1 MEASL
6 RYISSVVVL
15 LCVRPGQLVPTT
27 TVPVLT
33 SNTTHVNSDVVEYVS
48 ITSNPEQFS
57 TTDLSMLTTPISVI
71 DVTPP
76 TELLYQNIPD
86 RISVNVDIPGNQKD
100 KALIKSDDSI
110 KINNPNSEDTSVN
123 REVNEK
129 EITSIR
135 ADYETTPLTTNV
147 TLLLLPNDTPDTT
160 HISILLDAQDVITEE
175 VEHETQPFDN
185 NRTDATTTWEAT
197 RTTQQHTPTNDNTS
211 EAKSNTTNDKMNN
224 NTSEEIGNTTGTL
237 TNTDIAS
244 EEIDNITGALNNTN
258 ITRKPLL
265 IEGRVPSYPGQ
276 LVKCYCGA
284 KEVLTKDGCQFYQGD
299 TYIMEEN
306 SRYEIDQKP
315 VGSLEVVIYEP
326 ECKTVHGHRQ
336 MNFNGDEFYLRQR
349 GDVVLM
355 ESVGLLQGLRINNYC
370 VKHTLDDDGQVTWT
384 MKACI
389 PPPSVPRCCPPGEAM
404 KQGQCQPTL
413 SPNLLTPP
421 MSADMNV
428 GDITWP
434 FIENHISPLTCVKD
448 PIQSLP
454 LEPMVTYLL
463 NVPTGM
469 VFTWDPSVFYITRKF
484 FYPNEFCVDGRETS
498 SGVVEYS
505 ANFCFSDP
513 LKAHNEACQ
522 GHTCVR
528 KCCEHGQT
536 MSSTLYK
543 CIDHENST
551 FSPPFIVEPSSFKTV
566 IGKPL
571 CGPQTLEENITIDAW
586 GHLYVNDQKFEATNY
601 CSDKFYDGEGNFKQ
615 GVLVCLASLSEWEKA
630 RDIAFP
636 VCQAISLV
644 FLALTVVC
652 YCLVPVLL
660 QQGGWCQLFHV
671 LSLMLAY
678 SSGFSQQL
686 FSKNWIKPT
695 CIAMAIVMQ
704 FGYLCTFFWLSVLCF
719 EVWRKIKSLN
729 KLRPTTKLPLRIY
742 LLYAFGG
749 PFLIC
754 TVTVCMQFW
763 APDDV
768 VGVVKPHLGDSR
780 CWFPDTMEILVYFYG
795 PIAFLFTC
803 NIAFI
808 THTFWI
814 YRQIERNAKVLKNLG
829 GEKTSGEG
837 STEASTPLRTV
848 EHKYR
853 RRDYVADFKQQ
864 FSLLVLTSI
873 CWVTEVLSWKIP
885 PFVMWAPTDILNTLQ
900 GFFVFIIFV
909 ANRSKRKHLKK
920 KFPTVF
926 VGVKIVTSVLV
937 KIKGAFMFTD
947 SKGKAVSPINL
958 LTSSFG
964 RKISTTSL
972 ISNISTL
979 STSLTVN
986 SSSSSFY
993 LSSFERSDPKRS
1005 SSISDSD
1012 DGIITLSHSSLT
1024 LSGSNSSASP
1034 C

>member
-6 RYISSVVVL
+6 SYISSVVLL
-15 LCVRPGQLVPTT
+15 LCVRPGQLVPTTSLLPQLPVGPLTT

-33 SNTTHVNSDVVEYVS
+33 SNTTHVNSEVDEYVS
-48 ITSNPEQFS
+48 ITPNPEQLS
-57 TTDLSMLTTPISVI
+57 TTDLSRLTAPISFI

-76 TELLYQNIPD
+76 TELLHQNIPD
-86 RISVNVDIPGNQKD
+86 TISVNVDIPGNQKD

-110 KINNPNSEDTSVN
+110 QINNPNSEVPSVD

-129 EITSIR
+129 EITSTR
-135 ADYETTPLTTNV
+135 ADYETTPLPTKMTAS
-147 TLLLLPNDTPDTT
+147 LLANDTPDTI
-160 HISILLDAQDVITEE
+160 HISILLDGQDVITEG
-175 VEHETQPFDN
+175 VEHETRPFDN
-185 NRTDATTTWEAT
+185 NRTDATTSWEAT
-197 RTTQQHTPTNDNTS
+197 RPTQQHTPTENNTS
-211 EAKSNTTNDKMNN
+211 EAKSNTTNDKMS
-224 NTSEEIGNTTGTL
+224 NTSEEMGNTTTTGTL
-237 TNTDIAS
+237 TNTDIA
-244 EEIDNITGALNNTN
+244 
-258 ITRKPLL
+258 RKPTL
-265 IEGRVPSYPGQ
+265 IDGRVPSNSDQ

-284 KEVLTKDGCQFYQGD
+284 KEVLTKDGCQFYPGD
-299 TYIMEEN
+299 TYIKEED
-306 SRYEIDQKP
+306 SRYEINPIP
-315 VGSLEVVIYEP
+315 VESLKVVIHEP

-336 MNFNGDEFYLRQR
+336 MNFSGDEFYLRQR

-355 ESVGLLQGLRINNYC
+355 KSVGLLQGLRINNYC
-370 VKHTLDDDGQVTWT
+370 VEHTMDDDGQVTWT

-404 KQGQCQPTL
+404 KQGQCQPEL
-413 SPNLLTPP
+413 SPTLLTPP
-421 MSADMNV
+421 ISADMDG
-428 GDITWP
+428 GDISWP

-448 PIQSLP
+448 PIKSLP
-454 LEPMVTYLL
+454 LEPIATYLL

-469 VFTWDPSVFYITRKF
+469 VFTWDPSVSYITRKY
-484 FYPNEFCVDGRETS
+484 FYPNKFCVDGRETS

-513 LKAHNEACQ
+513 LEVHNKACQ

-528 KCCEHGQT
+528 KCCEHGQI
-536 MSSTLYK
+536 MSSTMYK

-551 FSPPFIVEPSSFKTV
+551 FSPPFIVEPSSFNTV

-571 CGPQTLEENITIDAW
+571 CGPQTLEENVTIDAW
-586 GHLYVNDQKFEATNY
+586 GHLYVSDQKFEATNY
-601 CSDKFYDGEGNFKQ
+601 CSDKFYDGKDNFEQ
-615 GVLVCLASLSEWEKA
+615 GVLVCLASLSEWEKV
-630 RDIAFP
+630 RVIVFP

-652 YCLVPVLL
+652 YYLVPVLL

-678 SSGFSQQL
+678 SSGFSQQV
-686 FSKNWIKPT
+686 FSKNWNKPT

-729 KLRPTTKLPLRIY
+729 KLLSTTKQPLRIY

-814 YRQIERNAKVLKNLG
+814 YRQIERNVKVLKNLG
-829 GEKTSGEG
+829 GEKASGEG
-837 STEASTPLRTV
+837 STAASTPLRTA

-864 FSLLVLTSI
+864 FSLLVLMSI

-885 PFVMWAPTDILNTLQ
+885 PLEMWAPTDILNTLQ

-958 LTSSFG
+958 LTSSIG

-972 ISNISTL
+972 MSNISTL

-1005 SSISDSD
+1005 SSFSDSD
-1012 DGIITLSHSSLT
+1012 EGIITLSHSSLT
-1024 LSGSNSSASP
+1024 LRDSNSSDSL